1 MESLSIQ
8 VPIPVFARMTDK
20 LRQELM
26 AAEQEKLENFEAQLL
41 TLQNYSRNEPGMLEQ
56 QQKLMAQHEACQLRA
71 NKIQEA
77 PAGSKFMLRVLQGS
91 LPLKVPL
98 RRHHHHHR
106 ANHSNR
112 SSTYP
117 WSKGDTAEVRA
128 MGHRL

>member
-91 LPLKVPL
+91 LPLKV
-98 RRHHHHHR
+98 
-106 ANHSNR
+106 
-112 SSTYP
+112 
-117 WSKGDTAEVRA
+117 GDNLLETLHAEILLEDGVVTEI
-128 MGHRL
+128 GCPESQFTD